1 MENLKITIIM
11 NDDIVKRLVIN
22 SASVIVGYSLKQLAQ
37 KKWKDL
43 YGEEPPSTHPS
54 EEINWKKVILWSIVT
69 GTLISSAELATKR
82 YLTLKLDS

>member
-1 MENLKITIIM
+1 MDDDTVKKLIIA
-11 NDDIVKRLVIN
+11 

-54 EEINWKKVILWSIVT
+54 EEINWKKVVIWSIIT
-69 GTLISSAELATKR
+69 GTIISSAELATKR
-82 YLTLKLDS
+82 YLTLKLNG

>member
-1 MENLKITIIM
+1 MENETLKT
-11 NDDIVKRLVIN
+11 LVITSG
-22 SASVIVGYSLKQLAQ
+22 SAIVGFTLKQLAQ

-82 YLTLKLDS
+82 YLTLKLNG